1 MKSRVDPSA
10 LAEMFIDTVREAA
23 HELAE
28 RIEPRS
34 EERQLD
40 ALLTSVRFV
49 IEAIN
54 SIASAH
60 LSPAD
65 QELFRSNVEILTL
78 EDEREQLSAAT
89 NVAQRNDSTF
99 TQGVPQK
106 SNTPGGT
113 LLWEFAK
120 SVCRQPG
127 DLNPAVR
134 TILSLVAAHAF
145 ETREDSFQVGA
156 ERQEVASEDP
166 SHITVE
172 TVGQLETFE
181 KGAGTYLKVV
191 QFQERTDPD
200 GLVVLYLRPSG
211 LFLFV
216 GYWKG
221 YERSMAAGRWS
232 NNGADIVLEGYGN
245 VSSDDIRFTH
255 DEPFQRVFTVE
266 HAKDPLNLGAAT
278 ALDGWGLL
286 GLTGP
291 FMYVGQR
298 TIIDPDGEWM
308 PGSFAS
314 IDEMIEQL
322 LRELWN

>member
-1 MKSRVDPSA
+1 
-10 LAEMFIDTVREAA
+10 MFIDAVREAA
-23 HELAE
+23 RELAE

-49 IEAIN
+49 LDAIN

-65 QELFRSNVEILTL
+65 QELFRSKVEILTL
-78 EDEREQLSAAT
+78 EDEREQLSAAV
-89 NVAQRNDSTF
+89 NAAQRNDPAF
-99 TQGVPQK
+99 TEDVPRK
-106 SNTPGGT
+106 GNSPGGT

-127 DLNPAVR
+127 DLNPAVG
-134 TILSLVAAHAF
+134 TILSLVAANAF
-145 ETREDSFQVGA
+145 ETREDTFQGA
-156 ERQEVASEDP
+156 ERQAVASEDA

-172 TVGQLETFE
+172 RVGQLEAFN
-181 KGAGTYLKVV
+181 KDAGTYLKVV
-191 QFQERTDPD
+191 QLHERTNPD
-200 GLVVLYLRPSG
+200 GLVVLYLRPSR
-211 LFLFV
+211 LFLLV

-221 YERSMAAGRWS
+221 YERSMAAGGWS
-232 NNGADIVLEGYGN
+232 NNGADIVLEGYGD
-245 VSSDDIRFTH
+245 VSRDDIRLIH

-266 HAKDPLNLGAAT
+266 HAKDTPNLVAAT
-278 ALDGWGLL
+278 ALEGWGLL

-298 TIIDPDGEWM
+298 TIVDPDGEWM

-314 IDEMIEQL
+314 VDEMIEQL